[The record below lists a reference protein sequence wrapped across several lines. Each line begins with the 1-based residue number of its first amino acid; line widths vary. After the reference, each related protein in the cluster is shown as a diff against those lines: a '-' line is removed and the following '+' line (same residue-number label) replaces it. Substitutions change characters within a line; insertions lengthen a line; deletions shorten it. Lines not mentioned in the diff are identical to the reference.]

1 VKNVLENHSELLDM
15 GKGEATTQALEKV
28 LIKDWNSPPDSLSTS
43 LIDSMSKRIKVGIK
57 AHG

>member
-1 VKNVLENHSELLDM
+1 M

-28 LIKDWNSPPDSLSTS
+28 LIKDWNTPPDSLSTS
-43 LIDSMSKRIKVGIK
+43 LIDSMSKRMKVGIK